1 MSQAAIN
8 DLPVEL
14 LIEVLDHLRFND
26 RRTAEGVCTHWNSIL
41 TESRYLN
48 KTVLHLGSYIS
59 QGHNLDE
66 IRHYPVV
73 VIGDVTDAAVLDQ
86 IREFLF
92 SEEVSSNLVAIHL
105 TNFSLPMERIF
116 EDPAGKKML
125 NLPKLEEIKFER
137 CAKHSSEPKI
147 IAPRLKCVD
156 LISHNSHYPGDL
168 VMPFVEQIQEMN
180 LYTSFKVSGQLLRN
194 AKNLRKLYLRIY
206 GIMSPQDLE
215 ALKHAFKLVEN
226 VNIDLPGEDAIK
238 NLPELLQTS
247 HNIHVLTIASSKFSI
262 NTLPSLENLQEL
274 NLLSIPAQRFTT
286 GTHKLSL
293 PKLWKLQTVMSA
305 VKRFVV
311 PNLKSLTLLGE
322 VYTNLREPPIRH
334 FFKQFAHQ
342 LEELDLLDLTLSK
355 KCIRVVHSLP
365 KLHSLMLCKV
375 QVDEHEVGNLM
386 DGLRSLRMARFV
398 NCYPY
403 TAECYYC
410 SCAEYRE
417 FFEGLKDEYDYCG
430 VSVTLD
436 ELECDQCMVNSF
448 DSDF

>member
-26 RRTAEGVCTHWNSIL
+26 RRTAEGVCTLWNSIL
-41 TESRYLN
+41 TESRYLK
-48 KTVLHLGSYIS
+48 KTVLHLGSYIG
-59 QGHNLDE
+59 QGHDLNE

-73 VIGDVTDAAVLDQ
+73 EFGDVTVAAVLDQ

-105 TNFSLPMERIF
+105 TNFSQPMERIF
-116 EDPAGKKML
+116 EDPAGKKTL

-147 IAPRLKCVD
+147 IAPRLKCVE

-194 AKNLRKLYLRIY
+194 AKNL
-206 GIMSPQDLE
+206 Q
-215 ALKHAFKLVEN
+215 N

-355 KCIRVVHSLP
+355 KCIRVVHSLV

-410 SCAEYRE
+410 NCAEYRE